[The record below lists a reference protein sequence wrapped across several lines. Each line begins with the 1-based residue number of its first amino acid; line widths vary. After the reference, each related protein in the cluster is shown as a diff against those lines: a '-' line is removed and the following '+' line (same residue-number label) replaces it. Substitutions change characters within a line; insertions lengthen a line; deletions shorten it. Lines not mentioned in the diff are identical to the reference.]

1 MLGQQCFGAMG
12 LGRRSSGRAAALAG
26 AAVAALAL
34 AAPAVAGIGPT
45 TRESLTGA
53 SGQQAN
59 GASFG
64 ASLSAD
70 GSLVAFQSN
79 ASDLVPGDT
88 NNFTDVFVRDRI
100 NATTTRV
107 SVASNGAQANNTGM
121 FPAISGD
128 GRYVAFSSGATNL
141 DPGATSGFGEVYV
154 RDLTTGNTSRVS
166 RTPTGGE
173 PDSSSGGDAVS
184 ISRDGRYVA
193 FTSSATNLVPGGTPG
208 QSDFSPRRVYVY
220 DTKADKTVLV
230 AVTSA
235 GAPADGE
242 QPSIS
247 ADGRY
252 VAFSAVRALVPGDT
266 NGVGDV
272 YIRDRDADGNGIFDE
287 AGAGKTSTT
296 LVSVALDGTSA
307 GNANSTGRPLD
318 GPLALSADGRQVA
331 FASNA
336 SNLVADDTNSKT
348 DVFVRDLRAGKTAR
362 VSVASDGSQGND
374 RSGGFATGLA
384 LSADGRRVAFASDA
398 SNLVAGDRNFKTD
411 VFVHDRDA
419 DGNGTFD
426 EAGAGKAT
434 TTLESVSTGG
444 TQGDDASGGGSG
456 AIAGVS
462 LTGDGTGLAFGSFAT
477 NLVAGDTNAVSDVFF
492 RRLAPPTQ
500 STLTVVKAGA
510 GQGTVTSSP
519 AGIDCGSSCAHAF
532 DTGTLVRLTAAPAAG
547 SSFAG
552 FTGTGCAGAAA
563 TCTAT
568 VDESRS
574 VTATFAVAQTGGGGN
589 PPPGG
594 GGNPPPGGGGSPP
607 PAGGGNPPP
616 GGGGNPPPPPPPPPP
631 PSAPPAATGLVPGLG
646 AVRDTSAPVVSGFG
660 LTNDPFVVG
669 GSTPTFGRAAKKAK
683 RHKKGTTFGYTL
695 SKDATVKIV
704 ISQAG
709 SGRRRGR
716 RCVAPTRKL
725 RNARRC
731 TRIITKGTLTR
742 TSHPGS
748 NRVAFSGR
756 IGSRKLAPGR
766 YQATLT
772 ATDAAKNAS
781 KPQTIA
787 FTIVR
792 R

>member
-1 MLGQQCFGAMG
+1 MLGQQRLGAMG
-12 LGRRSSGRAAALAG
+12 LGRRSSGRAAAVA
-26 AAVAALAL
+26 AVAVAALAL

-70 GSLVAFQSN
+70 GSLVAFQ
-79 ASDLVPGDT
+79 ADATDLVPNDT
-88 NNFTDVFVRDRI
+88 NMVKDVFVRDRT

-107 SVASNGAQANNTGM
+107 SVASNGAQANQGGIM
-121 FPAISGD
+121 PAISGD
-128 GRYVAFSSGATNL
+128 GRYVAFSSQATNL
-141 DPGATSGFGEVYV
+141 DPGATSGFFEVYV

-173 PDSSSGGDAVS
+173 PDNGSGGDTIS

-193 FTSSATNLVPGGTPG
+193 FGSSATNLTGGGGGSPGRGL
-208 QSDFSPRRVYVY
+208 YVY

-230 AVTSA
+230 SA
-235 GAPADGE
+235 GGGPE

-252 VAFSAVRALVPGDT
+252 VAFSTFRALVPGDT

-307 GNANSTGRPLD
+307 GNDNSTGSPLR

-374 RSGGFATGLA
+374 RSGGPFSGLA
-384 LSADGRRVAFASDA
+384 LSADGRRVAFGSDA
-398 SNLVAGDRNFKTD
+398 SNLVAGDRNFTSD

-426 EAGAGKAT
+426 EAGAGKTT
-434 TTLESVSTGG
+434 TTLESVSTDG
-444 TQGDDASGGGSG
+444 TQGNDISGGEFSV
-456 AIAGVS
+456 GVS
-462 LTGDGTGLAFGSFAT
+462 LTGDGTGLAFGSVAT

-574 VTATFAVAQTGGGGN
+574 VTATFAVAETGGGGNPPPGGGGNPPPAGGGN

-616 GGGGNPPPPPPPPPP
+616 V
-631 PSAPPAATGLVPGLG
+631 PPAAAGLVPGLG
-646 AVRDTSAPVVSGFG
+646 VVRDTSAPIVSGFG

-704 ISQAG
+704 IAQTA
-709 SGRRRGR
+709 SGRRRGK
-716 RCVAPTRKL
+716 RCVAPTRRLGK
-725 RNARRC
+725 ARRC

-742 TSHPGS
+742 TSHQGS

-772 ATDAAKNAS
+772 ATDPAKNTS

-787 FTIVR
+787 FTIVGR
-792 R
+792 

>member
-1 MLGQQCFGAMG
+1 MG
-12 LGRRSSGRAAALAG
+12 LGRRSSGRAAAVA
-26 AAVAALAL
+26 AVAVAALAL

-70 GSLVAFQSN
+70 GSLVAFQSD
-79 ASDLVPGDT
+79 ATDLVPNDT
-88 NNFTDVFVRDRI
+88 NMVTDVFVRDRT

-107 SVASNGAQANNTGM
+107 SVASNGAQANQGGKK
-121 FPAISGD
+121 PAISGD
-128 GRYVAFSSGATNL
+128 GRYVAFSSQATNL
-141 DPGATSGFGEVYV
+141 DPGATSGFPEVYV

-173 PDSSSGGDAVS
+173 PDNGSGGDTIS

-193 FTSSATNLVPGGTPG
+193 FGSSATNLTGGG
-208 QSDFSPRRVYVY
+208 GGSPDSGLYVY

-230 AVTSA
+230 SA
-235 GAPADGE
+235 GGGPE

-252 VAFSAVRALVPGDT
+252 VAFSTFRALVPGDT

-296 LVSVALDGTSA
+296 LASVALDGTSA
-307 GNANSTGRPLD
+307 GNANSTGSPLA

-348 DVFVRDLRAGKTAR
+348 DVFVRDLRVGKTAR

-398 SNLVAGDRNFKTD
+398 SNLVAGDRNFTTD

-434 TTLESVSTGG
+434 TTLESVSTDG
-444 TQGDDASGGGSG
+444 TQGNDASGGGSG
-456 AIAGVS
+456 AFPGVA

-607 PAGGGNPPP
+607 PGGGGSPPP
-616 GGGGNPPPPPPPPPP
+616 GGGGNPPPPPPPPP
-631 PSAPPAATGLVPGLG
+631 APPAAAGLVPGLG
-646 AVRDTSAPVVSGFG
+646 AVRAASAPVVSRLG
-660 LTNDPFVVG
+660 LTNNPFVVG

-683 RHKKGTTFGYTL
+683 RHEKGTTFGYTL

-709 SGRRRGR
+709 SGRRQGK

-725 RNARRC
+725 RHARRC
-731 TRIITKGTLTR
+731 ARIFVKGTLTR
-742 TSHPGS
+742 TSHQGS

-772 ATDAAKNAS
+772 ATDAAKNTS

-787 FTIVR
+787 FTIVGR
-792 R
+792 